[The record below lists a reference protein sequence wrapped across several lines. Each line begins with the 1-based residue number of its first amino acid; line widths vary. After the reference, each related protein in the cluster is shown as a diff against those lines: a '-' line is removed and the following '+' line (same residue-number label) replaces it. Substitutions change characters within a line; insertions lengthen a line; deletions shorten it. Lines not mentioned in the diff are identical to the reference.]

1 MKLTKTFHNTLR
13 AYLKNSRFIVN
24 KGGSRSGKTYSALQL
39 LYIIARDSKKPLII
53 HVVSHSTP
61 HLKDGAIVDFEHIL
75 NGQQVNIDAIRTQN
89 PHTYKI
95 GLSVIKF
102 IGFDNVGKSHGA
114 KRDILFI
121 NECNLMK
128 HEICHQLFQRTRG
141 TIFLD
146 YNPSSKFWIDTCG
159 ILEDERTTL
168 IHSTFLD
175 NAENLTPAQI
185 DDFEMA
191 KRKHDEERQRG
202 IQGYYYNWWRV
213 YGLGLLGRVSG
224 TIINNWEVAPFPET
238 DVYGYCID
246 WGAKDP
252 FTLTKVAVDKK
263 GKRLWAHQE
272 IYAPMPNLDNMVEAI
287 TKKIKD
293 RSKVIICDSARP
305 DLIVLLTR
313 NGFNARPCLPK
324 KKLNSIQLLSS
335 YQLLITEQSY
345 NIQDELYKYKW
356 KDKAGEVP
364 EDGNDHA
371 IDPLGYYLRWYD
383 YTY

>member
-13 AYLKNSRFIVN
+13 AYLSNSRFIVN

-75 NGQQVNIDAIRTQN
+75 NGQNINIDAIRTQN
-89 PHTYKI
+89 PNTYKI
-95 GLSVIKF
+95 GVSTIKF

-114 KRDILFI
+114 KRDILFV

-128 HEICHQLFQRTRG
+128 YEICHQLFQRTRG
-141 TIFLD
+141 QIFLD

-159 ILEDERTTL
+159 ILEDSRTKL

-175 NAENLTPAQI
+175 NAENLTDAQI

-191 KRKHDEERQRG
+191 KRKHDEERSKG

-224 TIINNWEVAPFPET
+224 TIINNWEVAEFPNT
-238 DVYGYCID
+238 DIYGYCID
-246 WGAKDP
+246 WGMKDP
-252 FTLTKVAVDKK
+252 FTLTKIAVSKK
-263 GKRLWAHQE
+263 RKELWVKQE
-272 IYAPMPNLDNMVEAI
+272 IYQSGLDLNVMVEVIA
-287 TKKIKD
+287 KKIID
-293 RSKVIICDSARP
+293 RKKVIICDSARP
-305 DLIVLLTR
+305 DLIIMLQR
-313 NGFNARPCLPK
+313 AGFNAQPCLPK
-324 KKLNSIQLLSS
+324 KKLATINLLAS
-335 YQLLITEQSY
+335 YKLWVTNDSY

-356 KDKAGEVP
+356 KDKGGEIP

-371 IDPLGYYLRWYD
+371 IDAIGYYLRWFD
-383 YTY
+383 YSY